1 MSELRFVRLGFG
13 DEAVEYQE
21 AWQKQR
27 EVHAARFEDA
37 VPDTCLLLEHLPVYT
52 AGRRTEDS
60 ERPLDG
66 TPVVDVDRGGK
77 ITWHGPGQ
85 LVGYPIQKLP
95 RPVDVVAH
103 VRRLEEALI
112 RTCAELGLETT
123 RVEGRSGVWV
133 LGDPTERR
141 SRDAAQVGGSE
152 RGTSEGHP
160 AEAESRR
167 SATEGTER
175 RSRDAAQVGG
185 SERGTSEGHPA
196 EAESRRSATE
206 GTERRSRD
214 AAQVGGSERGTSEGH
229 PAEAESRRSATEGT
243 ERRSRDAAQVGGSE
257 RGTSEGHPAEAE
269 SRRSATEGTER
280 RSATGGLS
288 LDFDPRL
295 TDPEFDARLN
305 GPEYAPSNAGQ
316 RREDRKL
323 AAIGIRVAKGV
334 TMHGFSLN
342 VNPDNTW
349 FDRIVPC
356 GIRDAG
362 VASLAGE
369 LGRDVTIEEV
379 LPVVEKHLSAVMA
392 ESVPAPRA
400 VEKAAV

>member
-1 MSELRFVRLGFG
+1 MSELRFVHVGFG
-13 DEAVEYQE
+13 AEAVEYQR
-21 AWQKQR
+21 AWDRQR
-27 EVHAARFEDA
+27 EVHAARFADEI
-37 VPDTCLLLEHLPVYT
+37 PDTCLLLEHPPVYT

-66 TPVVDVDRGGK
+66 TPVIDVDRGGK

-85 LVGYPIQKLP
+85 LVGYPIMKLP

-112 RTCAELGLETT
+112 RTAAHFGLETT
-123 RVEGRSGVWV
+123 RIEGRSGVWV
-133 LGDPTERR
+133 LGDPVEQRP
-141 SRDAAQVGGSE
+141 SL
-152 RGTSEGHP
+152 
-160 AEAESRR
+160 
-167 SATEGTER
+167 
-175 RSRDAAQVGG
+175 
-185 SERGTSEGHPA
+185 
-196 EAESRRSATE
+196 
-206 GTERRSRD
+206 
-214 AAQVGGSERGTSEGH
+214 
-229 PAEAESRRSATEGT
+229 
-243 ERRSRDAAQVGGSE
+243 
-257 RGTSEGHPAEAE
+257 
-269 SRRSATEGTER
+269 
-280 RSATGGLS
+280 GGLS

-295 TDPEFDARLN
+295 HDDEFDARLN

-362 VASLAGE
+362 VTSLSAE
-369 LGRDVTIEEV
+369 LGHEVTIAEV
-379 LPVVEKHLSAVMA
+379 VPVVERHLRDVLENA
-392 ESVPAPRA
+392 ELRPRDIEPEPAAAAPAAGEAAPAVPAVPTA
-400 VEKAAV
+400 

>member
-1 MSELRFVRLGFG
+1 MTELRFVRLGFG
-13 DEAVEYQE
+13 ENAVEYQE

-27 EVHAARFEDA
+27 EVHAARFEDT
-37 VPDTCLLLEHLPVYT
+37 VPDTCLLLEHPPVYT
-52 AGRRTEDS
+52 AGRRTADS

-112 RTCAELGLETT
+112 RTADEFGVGTT

-133 LGDPTERR
+133 LGDPVEQRP
-141 SRDAAQVGGSE
+141 AVGGL
-152 RGTSEGHP
+152 T
-160 AEAESRR
+160 
-167 SATEGTER
+167 
-175 RSRDAAQVGG
+175 
-185 SERGTSEGHPA
+185 
-196 EAESRRSATE
+196 
-206 GTERRSRD
+206 
-214 AAQVGGSERGTSEGH
+214 
-229 PAEAESRRSATEGT
+229 
-243 ERRSRDAAQVGGSE
+243 
-257 RGTSEGHPAEAE
+257 
-269 SRRSATEGTER
+269 
-280 RSATGGLS
+280 
-288 LDFDPRL
+288 LDFDPRMQ
-295 TDPEFDARLN
+295 DDEFDPRLN

-334 TMHGFSLN
+334 TMHGFAFN

-362 VASLAGE
+362 VTSLAYE
-369 LGRDVTIEEV
+369 LGRDITIAEV
-379 LPVVEKHLSAVMA
+379 LPVVEKHLRDILENA
-392 ESVPAPRA
+392 ELAPRVIA
-400 VEKAAV
+400 RADDAMATA

>member
-1 MSELRFVRLGFG
+1 MGAAVTAISRGETPAPEGLRFVHLGFG
-13 DEAVEYQE
+13 DDAVDYES
-21 AWQKQR
+21 AWQEQR
-27 EVHAARFEDA
+27 RIHAARFADE
-37 VPDTCLLLEHLPVYT
+37 VPDTCLLLEHLSVYT
-52 AGRRTEDS
+52 AGRRTSDD

-85 LVGYPIQKLP
+85 LIGYPIQKLP

-112 RTCAELGLETT
+112 RACAEFGIEGS

-133 LGDPTERR
+133 LGDPVEER
-141 SRDAAQVGGSE
+141 
-152 RGTSEGHP
+152 P
-160 AEAESRR
+160 A
-167 SATEGTER
+167 
-175 RSRDAAQVGG
+175 
-185 SERGTSEGHPA
+185 P
-196 EAESRRSATE
+196 
-206 GTERRSRD
+206 
-214 AAQVGGSERGTSEGH
+214 
-229 PAEAESRRSATEGT
+229 
-243 ERRSRDAAQVGGSE
+243 
-257 RGTSEGHPAEAE
+257 
-269 SRRSATEGTER
+269 
-280 RSATGGLS
+280 GGLN

-295 TDPEFDARLN
+295 ADELFDPRLN

-342 VNPDNTW
+342 VNPDNTS
-349 FDRIVPC
+349 FDKIVPC

-369 LGRDVTIEEV
+369 LGRDITIAEV
-379 LPVVEKHLSAVMA
+379 LPVVEKHLRDVLENA
-392 ESVPAPRA
+392 ELLPRA
-400 VEKAAV
+400 V

>member
-13 DEAVEYQE
+13 PEAVEYTE

-27 EVHAARFEDA
+27 ELHAARFEET
-37 VPDTCLLLEHLPVYT
+37 VPDTCLLLEHQSVYT
-52 AGRRTEDS
+52 AGRRTTDS

-66 TPVVDVDRGGK
+66 TPVIDVDRGGK

-112 RTCAELGLETT
+112 RAAAEFGVTT
-123 RVEGRSGVWV
+123 SRVEGRSGVWV
-133 LGDPTERR
+133 LGDPVEQRP
-141 SRDAAQVGGSE
+141 SL
-152 RGTSEGHP
+152 
-160 AEAESRR
+160 
-167 SATEGTER
+167 
-175 RSRDAAQVGG
+175 
-185 SERGTSEGHPA
+185 
-196 EAESRRSATE
+196 
-206 GTERRSRD
+206 
-214 AAQVGGSERGTSEGH
+214 
-229 PAEAESRRSATEGT
+229 
-243 ERRSRDAAQVGGSE
+243 
-257 RGTSEGHPAEAE
+257 
-269 SRRSATEGTER
+269 
-280 RSATGGLS
+280 GGLS

-295 TDPEFDARLN
+295 TDEEFDPRLD

-334 TMHGFSLN
+334 TMHGFALN
-342 VNPDNTW
+342 VNPDNTS

-362 VASLAGE
+362 VTSLAYE
-369 LGRDVTIEEV
+369 LGRDLTIAEA
-379 LPVVEKHLSAVMA
+379 LPVVEKHLRDVLENA
-392 ESVPAPRA
+392 ELAPREVA
-400 VEKAAV
+400 TAPATA